1 MIKKGDKVRFLNS
14 VGGGIVRGFRDKHTA
29 LVEDESGFEFP
40 VPVSECVVV
49 DEGGGTARNSRS
61 AGEERSSAVQP
72 VELSVRTP
80 QPVNRLL
87 AGRPEE
93 PHIKR
98 IRSVFGE
105 RQQLLLVL

>member
-14 VGGGIVRGFRDKHTA
+14 VGGGIVRGFHNKHVA

-61 AGEERSSAVQP
+61 TGEERSSAVQP
-72 VELSVRTP
+72 IKLTRS
-80 QPVNRLL
+80 
-87 AGRPEE
+87 EE
-93 PHIKR
+93 RRVGKEC
-98 IRSVFGE
+98 RS
-105 RQQLLLVL
+105 RWSPYH

>member
-72 VELSVRTP
+72 VELSVRKESEEYRVEETP
-80 QPVNRLL
+80 
-87 AGRPEE
+87 E
-93 PHIKR
+93 
-98 IRSVFGE
+98 GE
-105 RQQLLLVL
+105 RLNL

>member
-49 DEGGGTARNSRS
+49 DEGGGT
-61 AGEERSSAVQP
+61 
-72 VELSVRTP
+72 
-80 QPVNRLL
+80 
-87 AGRPEE
+87 
-93 PHIKR
+93 
-98 IRSVFGE
+98 
-105 RQQLLLVL
+105 